1 MNRTDLI
8 MFLHEQK
15 WAVQASV
22 GPGSAPQAAVI
33 GVAVTDRLELV
44 FDTLGDT
51 RKAANL
57 RANPLI
63 ALVVGWDDGQTVQLQ
78 GMADEPT
85 DAELARLKRVY
96 LAKFPDGV
104 ARETLPQ
111 ITYFRVFPNWVRYS
125 DFRSDPPVILTWSG
139 ETFFDLMNAPR

>member
-8 MFLHEQK
+8 TFLHEQK
-15 WAVQASV
+15 WAVQASI
-22 GPGSAPQAAVI
+22 GPGSALQAAVI

-78 GMADEPT
+78 GMVDEPT
-85 DAELARLKRVY
+85 GADLVRLKRVY
-96 LAKFPDGV
+96 FAKFPDGV
-104 ARETLPQ
+104 ARESWPQ

-125 DFRSDPPVILTWSG
+125 DFRSDPPVVLTWSG